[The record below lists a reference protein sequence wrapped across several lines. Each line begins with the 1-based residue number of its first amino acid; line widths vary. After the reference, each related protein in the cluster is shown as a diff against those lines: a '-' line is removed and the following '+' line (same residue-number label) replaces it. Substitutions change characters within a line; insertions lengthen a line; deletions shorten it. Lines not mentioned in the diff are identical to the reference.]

1 MQCAA
6 NNIQTV
12 HMSQPQRAT
21 DEGTATNE
29 RHWKCGSQF
38 CSNITIIGQNVLHL
52 HQRQKLSINRL
63 TLMFHHEEGF
73 SNTVVFYLL
82 YTPDTYYT
90 MLAKCRLSRA
100 DIRWRMSHSA
110 IVGFVV
116 THRWHLSRIRIIP
129 LNLCV
134 CSVLKFEL
142 NQNYHVQTAEIKTSP
157 ANRQLQSLHGIYI
170 GQ

>member
-12 HMSQPQRAT
+12 PMSQPQRAT

-100 DIRWRMSHSA
+100 DIR
-110 IVGFVV
+110 
-116 THRWHLSRIRIIP
+116 
-129 LNLCV
+129 
-134 CSVLKFEL
+134 
-142 NQNYHVQTAEIKTSP
+142 
-157 ANRQLQSLHGIYI
+157 
-170 GQ
+170 